1 MTSHLASLWN
11 RGLDNSQTAYSP
23 IYAQRSEDWVGFV
36 SKCIMGLIERRYHF
50 FGSVHTYLEIFDN
63 TDFLLRFW
71 KNTRPHGAYSN
82 RLRSSTRKRSRNGN
96 VQGTQTTSYSKIR
109 FSPFTRKRQAHVFKK
124 LHSGNRFRKP
134 AFLVLENALYA
145 WTERLNGYVRTGPW
159 INPLSPES
167 DQHEISPCKINAL

>member
-11 RGLDNSQTAYSP
+11 RGLDNSQTAYWP
-23 IYAQRSEDWVGFV
+23 IYAQRSEDWVGVV

-50 FGSVHTYLEIFDN
+50 FGSVHTYLEIFEN

-96 VQGTQTTSYSKIR
+96 LQGTQTTSYPKIR
-109 FSPFTRKRQAHVFKK
+109 FSPFTRKRQADVFKK
-124 LHSGNRFRKP
+124 TPLWGLFSKTYVFGARKRP
-134 AFLVLENALYA
+134 LRVDGTLK
-145 WTERLNGYVRTGPW
+145 W
-159 INPLSPES
+159 IRVDGTL
-167 DQHEISPCKINAL
+167 D

>member
-11 RGLDNSQTAYSP
+11 RGLDNSQTAYWP
-23 IYAQRSEDWVGFV
+23 IYAQGSEDCVGVV

-50 FGSVHTYLEIFDN
+50 FGSVHTYLEIFEN

-96 VQGTQTTSYSKIR
+96 LQGTQTTSYSKIR
-109 FSPFTRKRQAHVFKK
+109 FSPFTRKRHPTFSKNSTLGTVFEN
-124 LHSGNRFRKP
+124 LRFWCSKTPFTRGR
-134 AFLVLENALYA
+134 NA
-145 WTERLNGYVRTGPW
+145 
-159 INPLSPES
+159 
-167 DQHEISPCKINAL
+167 

>member
-50 FGSVHTYLEIFDN
+50 FGSVHTYLEIFEN

-109 FSPFTRKRQAHVFKK
+109 FSPFTRKWQAHVFKK
-124 LHSGNRFRKP
+124 TPFWELFSKTCVFCTRKRP
-134 AFLVLENALYA
+134 LRVDRTLKWIRVDGAL
-145 WTERLNGYVRTGPW
+145 
-159 INPLSPES
+159 
-167 DQHEISPCKINAL
+167 D

>member
-1 MTSHLASLWN
+1 MKISFICRGTTNNFHMTSHLASLWN

-50 FGSVHTYLEIFDN
+50 FGSVHTYLEIFEN

-96 VQGTQTTSYSKIR
+96 RARRQRHIRKSVLVPSHGNDKPTFSKNSILGTVFENLRFWYSKT
-109 FSPFTRKRQAHVFKK
+109 PFTRGQ
-124 LHSGNRFRKP
+124 
-134 AFLVLENALYA
+134 NA
-145 WTERLNGYVRTGPW
+145 
-159 INPLSPES
+159 
-167 DQHEISPCKINAL
+167 